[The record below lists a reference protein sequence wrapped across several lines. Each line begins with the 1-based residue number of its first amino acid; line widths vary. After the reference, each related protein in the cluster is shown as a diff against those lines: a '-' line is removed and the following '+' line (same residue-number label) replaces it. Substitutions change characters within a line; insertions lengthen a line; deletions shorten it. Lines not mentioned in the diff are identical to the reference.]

1 MKKIVCMATLLL
13 SLFYVSCAHGEK
25 VHDHDN
31 HNHSEHSESSCGHDH
46 GHDHGHSH
54 DHTQDIHEHDK
65 EDGVIELSPDDAEL
79 LGVEVEK
86 IEASAFGDVLHVSGE
101 IESAPTDIFTAVSK
115 SAGVVRLSDNLRP
128 GMRVY
133 SGASIARVSGRDI
146 SGGDANEA
154 ASLEVEATKK
164 ELERITPLHADGI
177 VSTRDFNA
185 AEAAYKRAV
194 AAYAGTK
201 SGSVVISGINGVV
214 TDVNV
219 KDGEYVEVGTPI
231 ASISKGERLIVRVDV
246 PARYIAVLEGKI
258 SGNIRFTGIERVY
271 GLDELNARRITDCVT
286 SMNGGFIPV
295 YYEIDNS
302 IGNIVSG
309 MVADVYLADKGDVQS
324 VAVPIESVSEQQGAH
339 FVYKRLDDDCYMKVN
354 VTLGRNDGSRV
365 EIKRGVTAGDEIV
378 TKGVTFVKLA
388 ESKGAVPEGHTH
400 NH

>member
-1 MKKIVCMATLLL
+1 MATLLL
-13 SLFYVSCAHGEK
+13 SLSYISCARGEK
-25 VHDHDN
+25 LHDHDSHSHS
-31 HNHSEHSESSCGHDH
+31 HNHAEHAESGCGHSH
-46 GHDHGHSH
+46 ESEHGHSH
-54 DHTQDIHEHDK
+54 VHVQDVHGHDK
-65 EDGVIELSPDDAEL
+65 DDGIIELTPEDAEL

-86 IEASAFGDVLHVSGE
+86 IEMSVFGDVLHVSGE
-101 IESAPTDIFTAVSK
+101 IESAPTDVFTAVSK
-115 SAGVVRLSDNLRP
+115 SAGIVRLSDNLRP

-133 SGASIARVSGRDI
+133 SGTGIAHVSGRDM

-154 ASLEVEATKK
+154 ASLEVEATRR

-177 VSTRDFNA
+177 VSTRDFNV
-185 AEAAYKRAV
+185 AESAYKRAV

-201 SGSVVISGINGVV
+201 SGSMVTSGINGIV

-246 PARYIAVLEGKI
+246 PARYIAVLDGKI

-271 GLDELNARRITDCVT
+271 GLDELNARRLTDRVT
-286 SMNGGFIPV
+286 SMKGGFIPV

-339 FVYKRLDDDCYMKVN
+339 FVYKRLDDDCYIKVN
-354 VTLGRNDGSRV
+354 VSLGRNDGSRV
-365 EIKRGVTAGDEIV
+365 EIKRGVMAGDEIV